1 MPVGFFRQCAPR
13 EDAGKLSDFRAHPRG
28 GRSAETR
35 GNGESSRKRR
45 AAGRSVPS
53 SDERPTS
60 RRGSSR
66 GRSRR
71 LVRDASSSSPTRTS
85 YFSLCSLVSAFST
98 FWKVRSKTS
107 MPSSIFFIVRSISNW
122 SLRRSAISTEVSP
135 RRSPSP
141 RRAPLRGP
149 IRSPQVCR
157 EPRRLEPQNQSAF
170 YVYYRSVRTLKR
182 DSAARV

>member
-13 EDAGKLSDFRAHPRG
+13 EDAGKLSGFRAHPRG

-71 LVRDASSSSPTRTS
+71 LVRDASSSSPTS

-157 EPRRLEPQNQSAF
+157 EPRRLEPLRISPRF
-170 YVYYRSVRTLKR
+170 TFITDRYGR
-182 DSAARV
+182 